1 MRKVNTFLLLG
12 TAIGSVIAAETVGP
26 RGVGPEFAKFYK
38 SDKSFA
44 CISDLSQHINASQ
57 VNDDYCDC
65 PDGSDE
71 PGTSA
76 CAHLS
81 ALSPSSPGER
91 SPLALPG
98 FYCDNKGHRP
108 SYISF
113 TYVNDGVC
121 DYDVCCDGSDEWEL
135 VGGVVCENRCKEIG
149 KEWRKQDEQRKR
161 ALESGQRARKEL
173 VRQATRSRKETEDRV
188 ETLKAEINV
197 LKARVGDLERQLEDV
212 ERSEKT
218 RLSKRPAKGGRI
230 NVLVNLA
237 KERVEE
243 LRTALIDVRSQ
254 RDVALERVQEL
265 EAILYKFQEEY
276 NPNFNDEGVKRAVR
290 SWEEFV
296 VKKNANPDADRTAQ
310 DRDLDEFIK
319 PDGEE
324 SGIRWEEWEGGE
336 ESDVDVLYKFEEY
349 LPKPLRAW
357 IDNKLRQLR
366 ITMVQNGLLAD
377 TGRGSASTSESRVVA
392 EAREA
397 LNAATSDY
405 DAKKSQLENDE
416 ADLTRDYGADDV
428 FRALKDQCISKDSGE
443 YTYELCWL
451 AGTTQKPKKD
461 GAHTGMGNFVSI
473 DKISVDDVIP
483 PDGKG
488 LGSGEH
494 VALRYENGNHCWS
507 GPSRSTLVVLGC
519 AEKDEIWKITES
531 EKCVYRMEV
540 GTPAVCDDGGSAA
553 AEKARGEKDEL

>member
-1 MRKVNTFLLLG
+1 MRKANLFLVLG
-12 TAIGSVIAAETVGP
+12 AIVGSVTVAEKVGP

-38 SDKSFA
+38 SDKSFT
-44 CISDLSQHINASQ
+44 CISNPSQQINASQ

-81 ALSPSSPGER
+81 PLSPPSPGER

-98 FYCDNKGHRP
+98 YYCNNKGHRP
-108 SYISF
+108 GYIPF

-121 DYDVCCDGSDEWEL
+121 DYDLCCDGSDEWES
-135 VGGVVCENRCKEIG
+135 VGGIVCENRCKEIG
-149 KEWRKQDEQRKR
+149 KEWKKQDEQRKR

-173 VRQATRSRKETEDRV
+173 VRQALRSRVETEGRV
-188 ETLKAEINV
+188 ETLQVEIEA
-197 LKARVGDLERQLEDV
+197 LKAKVGDLERQLADV
-212 ERSEKT
+212 ERSEKA
-218 RLSKRPAKGGRI
+218 RLSSGPAKGGKI
-230 NVLVNLA
+230 NVLANLA
-237 KERVEE
+237 KGRIEE
-243 LRTALIDVRSQ
+243 LRTALIDVRTK
-254 RDVALERVQEL
+254 RDVALARVQEL
-265 EAILYKFQEEY
+265 EAILSKFQEEY

-296 VKKNANPDADRTAQ
+296 ARKNSNPDADHSAG
-310 DRDLDEFIK
+310 DRDLDEFVK

-336 ESDVDVLYKFEEY
+336 ESDFDVLYRFEEY
-349 LPKPLRAW
+349 LPKPLRTW
-357 IDNKLRQLR
+357 IDNKLRGLR
-366 ITMVQNGLLAD
+366 VMMVQNGLLAD
-377 TGRGSASTSESRVVA
+377 TGHGPASPSDSRAVAQARG
-392 EAREA
+392 A
-397 LNAATSDY
+397 LNTATSDH
-405 DAKKSQLENDE
+405 DAKKSQLENYQT
-416 ADLTRDYGADDV
+416 DLARDYGSDDV
-428 FRALKDQCISKDSGE
+428 FRALKGQCISKDSGE

-451 AGTTQKPKKD
+451 ASTTQKPKKG

-473 DKISVDDVIP
+473 DKVVLDDIIP

-494 VALRYENGNHCWS
+494 VALRYENGNHCWN
-507 GPSRSTLVVLGC
+507 GPSRSTLVILGC

-531 EKCVYRMEV
+531 EKCMYRMEV
-540 GTPAVCDDGGSAA
+540 GTPAACDGN
-553 AEKARGEKDEL
+553 AEENARREKDEL